1 MENILKDPNFQ
12 RGDVDKALIEAY
24 VRTDLDFYEAT
35 RHKRPKRKDGFLEED
50 ENEDDVET
58 SGSTA
63 CTACLFDGKLIVAN
77 AGDSRC
83 VVSRNGIAHDL
94 SLIHI

>member
-1 MENILKDPNFQ
+1 MEDATVVIENRTVAYSEELVSFYGVFDGHGGTGTALYLKEHLVENILKDPNFQ

-50 ENEDDVET
+50 EN
-58 SGSTA
+58 
-63 CTACLFDGKLIVAN
+63 
-77 AGDSRC
+77 
-83 VVSRNGIAHDL
+83 
-94 SLIHI
+94 